1 MEAITA
7 VSRPHRSA
15 LTHYDERGRKV
26 YRYVAGEL
34 LVADED
40 VDRLAALLAAE
51 RAEPARAIFGMT
63 LFRIPRGG
71 DVPQV
76 VARLRASGGSPTV
89 SANHVLTPALHDWW
103 GADPPEPADP
113 LPRLPNGDNLAGS
126 GVVIGALD
134 TGLEPHPWF
143 RGRAQR
149 AHEGLVDRDELDEC
163 QDGVLDREAGHGTH
177 VAGILLQHAPGARVV
192 AWAVRDVGGRLDD
205 ASASEGIVGLVRDH
219 KVDILN
225 ISFAGPGGVA
235 GDPALDRALE
245 EARRINP
252 DLVVVAAA
260 GNRETHGSTV
270 ATGDD
275 APQFPA
281 ASKGVISVGAV
292 TSEDAVADFSHRGD
306 WIRSWSL
313 GTSIRSTYVSW
324 NGPVTVSSP
333 HADPRATAEK
343 EFRGFASWSGT
354 SFATPRVAAA
364 IAAAMSP
371 EGQAKGSAQDALR
384 QLGLDAQS
392 LSNGAPAPILK
403 PTNFVTG

>member
-1 MEAITA
+1 MGAIA
-7 VSRPHRSA
+7 VSRLHGPA
-15 LTHYDERGRKV
+15 LTHCDERGRKV

-51 RAEPARAIFGMT
+51 RAEPVRAIFGMT

-76 VARLRASGGSPTV
+76 VARLRASGGNPTV
-89 SANHVLTPALHDWW
+89 SPNHVLTPALHDWW
-103 GADPPEPADP
+103 GADPPEPSEP
-113 LPRLPNGDNLAGS
+113 LPRLPNGENLAGS

-134 TGLEPHPWF
+134 TGLEPHEWF
-143 RGRAQR
+143 QGRARR
-149 AHEGLVDRDELDEC
+149 ARPGLVDREELDESK
-163 QDGVLDREAGHGTH
+163 DGVLDREAGHGTH
-177 VAGILLQHAPGARVV
+177 VAGVLLQHAPGAQVV
-192 AWAVRDVGGRLDD
+192 AWAVRDVEGRLNDV
-205 ASASEGIVGLVRDH
+205 SANDGIVGLVRDH

-225 ISFAGPGGVA
+225 ISFAGPA
-235 GDPALDRALE
+235 GNAGNPAMERALV

-260 GNRETHGSTV
+260 GNRETHDGSIV

-281 ASKGVISVGAV
+281 ASNGVISVGAV
-292 TSEDAVADFSHRGD
+292 DDNDAVADFSHRGD

-313 GTSIRSTYVSW
+313 GTSIRSTYLSW
-324 NGPVTVSSP
+324 KGPVTVSP
-333 HADPRATAEK
+333 PCAVQRRTAEK

-354 SFATPRVAAA
+354 SFATPRVAGA
-364 IAAAMSP
+364 IAATMSP

-392 LSNGAPAPILK
+392 VSNGLPAPILK